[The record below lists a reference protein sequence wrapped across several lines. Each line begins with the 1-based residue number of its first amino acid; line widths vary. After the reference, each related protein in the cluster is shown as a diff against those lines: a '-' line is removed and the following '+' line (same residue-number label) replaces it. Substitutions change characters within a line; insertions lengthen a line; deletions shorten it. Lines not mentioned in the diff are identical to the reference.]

1 MLVPN
6 KGKKP
11 TKKDPNSQEQ
21 KTPFLLPKN
30 QIEIKMGKTVEL
42 EIYAFPSKE
51 TEC

>member
-21 KTPFLLPKN
+21 KTLFLLPKN
-30 QIEIKMGKTVEL
+30 QIEIKIGLNAEL
-42 EIYAFPSKE
+42 EKYAFPSKE